1 MVAKEVGFVLIFTHM
16 TGENW
21 EEKHKFLWE
30 VCGHE
35 KIVSYLKS
43 AIATDRVNHAYI
55 FAGPSGLGKATVAD
69 RFIKTLYCQGQG
81 EYKPCGQCPACRQV
95 EAHTH
100 PDVYRVGRVINEK
113 TGKFY
118 REIVID
124 QMRDLKMKLSQGTLL
139 SSWKI
144 AIIEDA
150 DYLNVNAANSL
161 LKVLEEPTRKTV
173 IILLV
178 SDLSQMLKTITSRVQ
193 VLNFLPVSHDEIKD
207 YLLSQ
212 EISNDKAQRIAN
224 LSLGKPRLAIKM
236 IEDNDYYNT
245 VTTDIKSFG
254 EIFEL
259 DMFSRLKKMD
269 SLLDWDKDESINI
282 SRLNLLFDH
291 WLMGLRDLIMLS
303 TNNSRLMAIVAG
315 ERSLAAGTANRLLR
329 VYDLISTA
337 RGLLDRNISS
347 KNVLEN
353 LIINI

>member
-1 MVAKEVGFVLIFTHM
+1 MIGDGQA
-16 TGENW
+16 
-21 EEKHKFLWE
+21 EKNKFLWE

-43 AIATDRVNHAYI
+43 CIVSDRVNHAYI

-81 EYKPCGQCPACRQV
+81 EYKPCGQCSACRQV

-100 PDVYRVGRVINEK
+100 PDVYRIGKVINDK
-113 TGKFY
+113 TGKLY

-150 DYLNVNAANSL
+150 DYLNINAANSL
-161 LKVLEEPTRKTV
+161 LKVLEEPTKKTV

-178 SDLSQMLKTITSRVQ
+178 SDLSQMLKTIISRVQ
-193 VLNFLPVSHDEIKD
+193 VLNFLPVSTEEIKD
-207 YLLSQ
+207 YLLSK
-212 EISNDKAQRIAN
+212 EINPDKAQRIAN

-236 IEDNDYYNT
+236 IEEADYLNT
-245 VTTDIKSFG
+245 ITTDVNNFS
-254 EIFEL
+254 EIFRL
-259 DMFSRLKKMD
+259 DLFARLKKLD
-269 SLLDWDKDESINI
+269 GLLDWDKDESLNI
-282 SRLNLLFDH
+282 LRLNQLLDN
-291 WLMGLRDLIMLS
+291 WLIGIRDLLLLS
-303 TNNSRLMAIVAG
+303 TSNQRLTA
-315 ERSLAAGTANRLLR
+315 LAQNDKTASADYNKLLR
-329 VYDLISTA
+329 LYDLIEA
-337 RGLLDRNISS
+337 AKKMLDKNIMS
-347 KNVLEN
+347 KNILEN